1 MGRLMSIAVI
11 IAKRCYSY
19 LQAKAQY
26 EASGLQRPSVRAA
39 MDAIVRFSAL
49 RDCAGP
55 AFIEAHS
62 LTVVRATMAASR
74 QSSLVSLSARMLPQE
89 PPYHWFQ

>member
-1 MGRLMSIAVI
+1 M
-11 IAKRCYSY
+11 
-19 LQAKAQY
+19 QAKAQY

-62 LTVVRATMAASR
+62 LTVVRSKTA
-74 QSSLVSLSARMLPQE
+74 
-89 PPYHWFQ
+89 